1 MMGKRRIWFS
11 VIVMWVFVQTTLAQ
25 ELLSPARDKFV
36 KEFAKYLSA
45 YDAQLSRDLMKVLEP
60 AVLNGTI
67 PEDYFKRM
75 VATCNLMD
83 SKKMKP
89 FPEVYNYVFSV
100 YSFVVNKQPQSSYA
114 AWHESVDKMLD
125 SRNVSRFKDF
135 IGACANFF
143 SAGVLNETRNYQWKI
158 RGGQYVFRFE
168 KDGPVI
174 DFTNA
179 VLACYTI
186 NTDQRSNDD
195 VPFKDSAVVYQTNGV
210 FDILKDRWDGKGGKV
225 NWVKVGLPENETF
238 AMLSSYRISLKTTSY
253 NCDTVTLT
261 TPYFSKPIKG
271 TLSERTM
278 NFARD
283 IDKVFPQFISF
294 DKRLTIKNIMPDVDY
309 EGGFALKGASFVGV
323 GTQAEKA
330 SMIFYRQ
337 QRPFIRVSSQ
347 EVEID
352 DKMMIANN
360 AMVHMSIGLKDSIF
374 HPGANVSFFRER
386 NTLELNRGKTGIS
399 MAPFI
404 DSYHKLEI
412 YVDRI
417 IWDRK
422 NPELVFK
429 WGEGISQEQRLAR
442 FESLD
447 YYNSQLYDRLSG
459 TTGVHP
465 LAAIYQYTYKYDET
479 VLTEGKA
486 ATALSRTIEQAKPL
500 LLELANYGFL
510 SYDIEKGIVTVM
522 PKLEQF
528 VKAKAAKVDF
538 DNIIFVSDMRP
549 KSLEGYTREEIE
561 RDAFLKQMQEKY
573 QKESQERKVMPHFGT
588 MDLGSMDLNLR
599 AIDRVTISDFQNTQV
614 FPENEMVT
622 VKQNRNFL
630 FTGWVNVGR
639 WEVNF
644 KEGSYDYENNKL
656 NVIESD
662 MAFIRVRPFKEED
675 GKKPIRT
682 FSSISGIKG
691 EILVD
696 NPKNRSG
703 LRQAEY
709 TDYPKLLSK
718 SPTKV
723 FYNDRKIQRGS
734 YDSLRFFFTL
744 DPFEFDSLDNFI
756 EAAARFQG
764 EMTSGGIFPKFR
776 EQLKVMPDYSLGF
789 VQQAPKE
796 GYDFYGTGSKY
807 KNKIVLSNNGLQ
819 GSGEIEY
826 ETSLSISKAFTFM
839 PDSTVGYAEF
849 NNKPREEG
857 IESPDII
864 GENVLVTY
872 VPNGNVLKAR
882 SMQKP
887 MKFFNGEASFN
898 GVVFVRPSGV
908 KGRGAF
914 DFKSAN
920 LSSLNFNFTRWDI
933 IADTSSF
940 KLSDQQEGVHPDDAL
955 AFKTNNVQGRVSFK
969 DRKGQFKSNH
979 GEELVEFPINQ
990 YVCRMDMFNWFMDQD
1005 ELELYKDAKS
1015 QIDIDTDL
1023 DLVGSN
1029 FFSINKDQDSLNF
1042 LAPKARFEMRTKS
1055 IFCDKVQYIDVAD
1068 ARIYPDSMKVTI
1080 RKKAKMDDLQN
1091 SRIVANYITKYHEIR
1106 NATTNITAKKAY
1118 TSKGEYPYY
1127 DLDSNLYMIQL
1138 DRVYLDSSF
1147 QTVAEGKVDVTRN
1160 FKLSPRFDFYGNVKL
1175 NASNPNLLFKGATR
1189 INHECESFAKNWM
1202 SFEARIDRLNIQIP
1216 VIEDMKSLEGK
1227 PIAAGVVWQ
1236 FSDIIDS
1243 TEMYPTFLS
1252 ELRSAS
1258 DKKVLSSNGLIQ
1270 FNKASNEFEIA
1281 STQKLLN
1288 RGEVGNYVALNV
1300 ETCSMTGDGKIN
1312 LGFDYGDASVEAV
1325 GTVDYNQAKQETS
1338 MNVSLKVNVPLD
1350 KAMFEKVAEGIKAM
1364 PDLKP
1369 LDMNPTTL
1377 EQAMATWSSV
1387 KVADKFKSDYTLR
1400 GEVKKMPDEFENS
1413 ILITGIRLKSI
1424 NKEDEFRGLVS
1435 SKIEGS
1441 LVSLYSEPVLKSL
1454 PVQVAFY
1461 RSATGNRFG
1470 INIEV
1475 PAGKMYFFNYELK
1488 KKDGVMQIYTSDKEL
1503 EEKIAAL
1510 KPDKKKVKN
1519 FEYDITSNPTYQ
1531 STFKRLL
1538 Q

>member
-1 MMGKRRIWFS
+1 MKLTGKLLGSLLVCVVMNFS
-11 VIVMWVFVQTTLAQ
+11 YGQ
-25 ELLSPARDKFV
+25 ELFSPARDKFV
-36 KEFAKYLSA
+36 KEFAKYLAA
-45 YDAQLSRDLMKVLEP
+45 YDGQLSRQFMKDLEP
-60 AVLNGTI
+60 VILNGTI
-67 PEDYFKRM
+67 PDDYFKRM

-83 SKKMKP
+83 AKKLKA

-100 YSFVVNKQPQSSYA
+100 YSFVVNKQPQSSFA

-135 IGACANFF
+135 IGASANFF

-158 RGGQYVFRFE
+158 RGGQYVFRYE

-174 DFTNA
+174 EFTNST
-179 VLACYTI
+179 LACYII
-186 NTDQRSNDD
+186 NTDDRTNDKI
-195 VPFKDSAVVYQTNGV
+195 PFKDSAVVYNTTGV
-210 FDILKDRWDGKGGKV
+210 FDVLKDRWDGKGGKV
-225 NWVKVGLPENETF
+225 TWVKVGLPESETF
-238 AMLSSYRISLKTTSY
+238 AMLTSYRISLKTTNY

-294 DKRLTIKNIMPDVDY
+294 DKKLAIKNIMPDVDY

-337 QRPFIRVSSQ
+337 QRPFVRVSSQ
-347 EVEID
+347 EVQID
-352 DKMMIANN
+352 DKMMITNN
-360 AMVHMSIGLKDSIF
+360 ASIHMTIGLKDSIF
-374 HPGANVSFFRER
+374 HPGANVAFFRER
-386 NTLELNRGKTGIS
+386 NALELNRGKTGIS

-404 DSYHKLEI
+404 DSYHKLEV

-422 NPELVFK
+422 NPELIFK
-429 WGEGISQEQRLAR
+429 WGEGISQEQRIAR

-447 YYNSQLYDRLSG
+447 YYNGQLYDRLGG
-459 TTGVHP
+459 TTGTHP
-465 LAAIYQYTYKYDET
+465 LAAIHQYVYKFDET

-486 ATALSRTIEQAKPL
+486 ASSLGRTIEGAKPL

-510 SYDIEKGIVTVM
+510 SYDLDKGIVTVM
-522 PKLEQF
+522 PKLSQF
-528 VKAKAAKVDF
+528 VQAKAAKVDY

-549 KSLEGYTREEIE
+549 KSLDGYTREEIE
-561 RDAFLKQMQEKY
+561 RDAFLRQMQEKY
-573 QKESQERKVMPHFGT
+573 QKENQERRIMPHFGT
-588 MDLGSMDLNLR
+588 MDLGSLDLNLR
-599 AIDRVTISDFQNTQV
+599 AIDRVTLSDFQNTQV
-614 FPENEMVT
+614 FPENDMVT

-630 FTGWVNVGR
+630 FTGWVNTGR
-639 WEVNF
+639 WEIHL
-644 KEGSYDYENNKL
+644 KDGSYDYDQNKL
-656 NVIESD
+656 NIIESD
-662 MAFIRVRPFKEED
+662 MAYIRVTPFKEED
-675 GKKPIRT
+675 GKRAIRT
-682 FSSISGIKG
+682 FSSIAGLKG

-703 LRQAEY
+703 MRQKEY
-709 TDYPKLLSK
+709 TDYPKLISK
-718 SPTKV
+718 TPTKV
-723 FYNDRKIQRGS
+723 FYSDRKIQRGA
-734 YDSLRFFFTL
+734 YDSLRFYFTL
-744 DPFEFDSLDNFI
+744 DPFEFDSLDNFN
-756 EAAARFQG
+756 EAAARFKG

-776 EQLKVMPDYSLGF
+776 EELKVMPDYSLGF

-826 ETSLSISKAFTFM
+826 ETSLSVSKAFTFM

-849 NNKPREEG
+849 TNKPREVG
-857 IESPDII
+857 IESPDIV

-887 MKFFNGEASFN
+887 MKFFEGEAAFN
-898 GVVFVRPSGV
+898 GVAFVRPSGV

-920 LSSLNFNFTRWDI
+920 LSSLNFTFKRWDI
-933 IADTSSF
+933 IADTASF

-955 AFKTNNVQGRVSFK
+955 AFKTDNVQGQVSFK
-969 DRKGQFKSNH
+969 DRKGQFKSNY
-979 GEELVEFPINQ
+979 GEEMVHFPINQ

-1005 ELELYKDAKS
+1005 ELELYKDASS
-1015 QIDIDTDL
+1015 QLNIDTDL
-1023 DLVGSN
+1023 DLAGSN
-1029 FFSINKDQDSLNF
+1029 FFSTHKDQDSLNF
-1042 LAPKARFEMRTKS
+1042 LAPKARFEMRTKT
-1055 IFCDKVQYIDVAD
+1055 IFCDKVEFIDVAD

-1080 RKKAKMDDLQN
+1080 RKKAKMDELSN

-1106 NATTNITAKKAY
+1106 KAQTNITAKKAY

-1127 DLDSNLYMIQL
+1127 DLDSNLYVIQL
-1138 DRVYLDSSF
+1138 DKIYLDSSF
-1147 QTVAEGKVDVTRN
+1147 QTVAEGKVDVSRN
-1160 FKLSPRFDFYGNVKL
+1160 FKLSPQFDFYGNVKM

-1189 INHECESFAKNWM
+1189 INHNCESFAKNWM

-1216 VIEDMKSLEGK
+1216 VTDNMKTLEGK
-1227 PIAAGVVWQ
+1227 PISAGVVWQ
-1236 FSDIIDS
+1236 FSDNVDS
-1243 TEMYPTFLS
+1243 TLMYPTFLS
-1252 ELRSAS
+1252 ELRSAG
-1258 DKKVLSSNGLIQ
+1258 DKKILSSTGLLQ
-1270 FNKASNEFEIA
+1270 YTRSTTEFEIG
-1281 STQKLLN
+1281 TPEKLLN
-1288 RGEVGNYVALNV
+1288 RGDVGNYVALNA
-1300 ETCSMTGDGKIN
+1300 ETCSMTGDGKID
-1312 LGFDYGDASVEAV
+1312 LGFDYGDVTVDAV
-1325 GTVDYNQAKQETS
+1325 GTVDYNQAKQETT
-1338 MNVSLKVNVPLD
+1338 MNITLKVNMPVD
-1350 KAMFEKVAEGIKAM
+1350 KGIFEKMAEGIAAL

-1377 EQAMATWSSV
+1377 EQALSTWSSV

-1400 GEVKKMPDEFENS
+1400 GDVKKMPSELENTF
-1413 ILITGIRLKSI
+1413 ILTGIRLKSI
-1424 NKEDEFRGLVS
+1424 SKDDEFRGLVS

-1441 LVSLYSEPVLKSL
+1441 LVSVYSEPVLKSL

-1461 RSATGNRFG
+1461 RASTGNRFG

-1475 PAGKMYFFNYELK
+1475 PGGKMYFFNYDLR
-1488 KKDGVMQIYTSDKEL
+1488 KKDGIMSVYTSDKEM

-1510 KPDKKKVKN
+1510 KPDKKKSKN
-1519 FEYDITSNPTYQ
+1519 FEYDVTSNPTYQ